1 MKQRTCF
8 EKGHAFALLVAV
20 AMVLTVLVAPGRTA
34 ATRAACALHVLGPFV
49 ESSFAPHG
57 IWGGANYNCARKHS
71 PRSLKVCLQKESSS
85 GCVNVKC
92 DTLKESGPAAQIP
105 AGGGFFGPRKS
116 CPIKD
121 SRWRTWARA
130 RAGSHGP
137 VVRTSAPV
145 TRDC

>member
-1 MKQRTCF
+1 MQRTAF
-8 EKGHAFALLVAV
+8 ERGNAVALIVAV
-20 AMVLTVLVAPGRTA
+20 AMVLTVFVAPGRTA
-34 ATRAACALHVLGPFV
+34 ATRRGCALNVLGPFV

-57 IWGGANYNCARKHS
+57 IWGGANYNCTRKHR
-71 PRSLKVCLQKESSS
+71 PRSLKVCLQRESVS
-85 GCVNVKC
+85 GFVNVKC

-137 VVRTSAPV
+137 VVRTSAAV
-145 TRDC
+145 RRDC